1 MKRTLLV
8 GCGSPL
14 REDDALGPALVELA
28 ATKGLSGL
36 TTKVV
41 HQLTPELAIDI
52 AASERVIFADAS
64 MHREM
69 LVDRIKPDA
78 GASAESHLY
87 TPGALLAL
95 ADTLYNAQ
103 PEAWIIAI
111 PGHSFE
117 LRQGLSVVG
126 TCALQQAAVALGNL
140 LAAD

>member
-28 ATKGLSGL
+28 SRQGLNGL

-41 HQLTPELAIDI
+41 HQLTPELALDI
-52 AASERVIFADAS
+52 AGSERVIFADAS
-64 MHREM
+64 LHREM
-69 LVDRIKPDA
+69 LVDRIQPDP
-78 GASAESHLY
+78 GAAAESHLF

-95 ADTLYNAQ
+95 ADTLYNSQ

-140 LAAD
+140 LASD

>member
-14 REDDALGPALVELA
+14 REDDALGPALVEMA
-28 ATKGLSGL
+28 SKQGMTGL
-36 TTKVV
+36 TTRVV
-41 HQLTPELAIDI
+41 HQLTPELAVDI
-52 AASERVIFADAS
+52 AGSERVIFADAS
-64 MHREM
+64 LHREM
-69 LVDRIKPDA
+69 QVDRIQADP
-78 GASAESHLY
+78 GASAESHLF

-95 ADTLYNAQ
+95 ADTLYDSR

-126 TCALQQAAVALGNL
+126 TCALQQAAVALSSLL
-140 LAAD
+140 LAE